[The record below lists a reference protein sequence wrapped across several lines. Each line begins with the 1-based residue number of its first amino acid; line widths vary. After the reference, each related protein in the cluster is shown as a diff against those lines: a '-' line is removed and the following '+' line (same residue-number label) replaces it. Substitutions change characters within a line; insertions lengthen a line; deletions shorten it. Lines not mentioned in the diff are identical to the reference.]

1 MSISQAVYSIGTAAT
16 TVVAPTI
23 DAANYVLKSL
33 EPDSVDEAAKDGYIY
48 LLSRSFTVQANSS
61 LSFSIVTGSTGAQ
74 FDFYHIVST
83 ISNVYAELVE
93 GATITTTGDPIPA
106 YNLNRN
112 FSDSHAS
119 VFRAAT
125 TITGGTTISAELVT
139 ADKGAGGD
147 LASQKIHTLEPNTE
161 YGFRFTNQGNQDTPV
176 FFQLGFSEAYN
187 GYNEIWLGSLDNSYV
202 LRGGEEVRM
211 YLFPEATITAR
222 AKRDGA
228 RLAVIRQD

>member
-1 MSISQAVYSIGTAAT
+1 MPVTQAVYTIGTAAT

-33 EPDSVDEAAKDGYIY
+33 EPASVDESAKDGYIY
-48 LLSRSFTVQANSS
+48 LLSRSFTVPVGSS
-61 LSFSIVTGSTGAQ
+61 VNFSITTGSTGAQ
-74 FDFYHIVST
+74 LDFYHIVST
-83 ISNVYAELVE
+83 IHNIYAELIE
-93 GATITTTGDPIPA
+93 DATITTTGDPIPA

-125 TITGGTTISAELVT
+125 AITGGKTISAELVT
-139 ADKGAGGD
+139 ADKAAGGD
-147 LASQKIHTLEPNTE
+147 LSSEKIHTLEANTQ
-161 YGFRFTNQGNQDTPV
+161 YGFRFTNQGNQDTQV

-211 YLFPEATITAR
+211 YLFPDATITAR